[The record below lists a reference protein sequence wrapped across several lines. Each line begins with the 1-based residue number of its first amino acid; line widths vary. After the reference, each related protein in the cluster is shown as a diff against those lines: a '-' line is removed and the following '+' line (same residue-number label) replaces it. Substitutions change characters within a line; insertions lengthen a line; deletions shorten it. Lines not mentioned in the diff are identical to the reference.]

1 MSVQRFQKSNADQ
14 QPTHIY
20 YDMNLINNDSSF
32 PALPVRFQ
40 YKETRSNYYLQSPQ
54 DYYMSIVRFY
64 LQTPTLPCFIPQI
77 NLNTNGNF
85 GGTYPIQ
92 SMAGLTN
99 VATDWDINLYTPIPI
114 VKDAVIYVGY
124 SGGALA
130 PSGADVA
137 TGNNYYRV
145 KAVNLTLQGRTSLVV
160 RNDNPV
166 GGPAIPN
173 NYVGGNLS
181 ATFSVNGGTQYVE
194 YANLK
199 ILSYAFVPAT
209 KELTIDITPA
219 SNPFSLISLFVAGD
233 KIFLNNG
240 GVLNGTYTVKT
251 VLINSLVLDA
261 PQLVGVVFP
270 SYTPLSAS
278 FTSAGDFYNVSSY
291 KTTLQFTNSIG
302 LQTFTVPVVYLPE
315 DATQAPPVWNPSNNQ
330 ALSLT
335 EITSQYYWIYN
346 YNTMMTMVNYALVN
360 TFWGLNGACWNS
372 TAGAVS
378 PPLIHMT
385 GAVAG
390 PATEN
395 NYQPPTVSWNLSN
408 ATILVQADNNAF
420 NNVVQFQ
427 PIYLYFNQALSTL
440 FDTFPYVY
448 PNVGPES
455 PLYSYINFNTSYGA
469 GLYIVQTY
477 SPVGVLTKQ
486 YTAIQQYQQNTT
498 AGLFNPVQSIV
509 FSSTLLPVVMENVG
523 LPLILNGT
531 SPNNI
536 TIGSSANVFPIVTD
550 FQVGVNA
557 TSGYI
562 SDINYVPS
570 GEYRLVDLYGKSPA
584 NQIDIQ
590 VFWKD
595 NYGLIHPFY
604 VGSGCVGNM
613 KILFRKKNYNNID
626 LDDL

>member
-92 SMAGLTN
+92 SMSGATN
-99 VATDWDINLYTPIPI
+99 VATNFQINLYTPIP
-114 VKDAVIYVGY
+114 VVAGAVIYVGY
-124 SGGALA
+124 SGGFLTNQ
-130 PSGADVA
+130 GADVA

-145 KAVNLTLQGRTSLVV
+145 ISTATNLAGFTELTV

-166 GGPAIPN
+166 GGPAIPQ
-173 NYVGGNLS
+173 NYIGGNTP
-181 ATFSVNGGTQYVE
+181 AFSVNGGTQYVE
-194 YANLK
+194 YANLD
-199 ILSYAFVPAT
+199 ILARTFVPAT
-209 KELTIDITPA
+209 SELTINITPA

-233 KIFLNNG
+233 KIFINNG
-240 GVLNGTYTVKT
+240 GLLNGTYTVKT
-251 VLINSLVLDA
+251 VLVNSLVLEA
-261 PQLVGVVFP
+261 PQLVGVVLP
-270 SYTPLSAS
+270 PYTPLSAS
-278 FTSAGDFYNVSSY
+278 FTSSGDFYNVTSY
-291 KTTLQFTNSIG
+291 RTTLQFTNSVG

-315 DATQAPPVWNPSNNQ
+315 DATQAPPVWNPTNNE

-335 EITSQYYWIYN
+335 EITGQYYYIYN
-346 YNTMMTMVNYALVN
+346 YNTMMTMVNYALTN
-360 TFWGLNGACWNS
+360 AFWGLNGSCWNS
-372 TAGAVS
+372 TAGAVT
-378 PPLIHMT
+378 PPLVHMT

-390 PATEN
+390 PATVN
-395 NYQPPTVSWNLSN
+395 NYQSPTVSWNLSN

-420 NNVVQFQ
+420 NNQVQLL

-448 PNVGPES
+448 PDVRPES
-455 PLYSYINFNTSYGA
+455 PLYSYINFNLSYGA

-477 SPVGVLTKQ
+477 SPVGVTTKQ

-536 TIGSSANVFPIVTD
+536 QVGSSANVFPIVTD

-562 SDINYVPS
+562 SDINYVPP

-595 NYGLIHPFY
+595 NYGLIHPFL

>member
-1 MSVQRFQKSNADQ
+1 MNGASNSATNFQ
-14 QPTHIY
+14 
-20 YDMNLINNDSSF
+20 
-32 PALPVRFQ
+32 
-40 YKETRSNYYLQSPQ
+40 
-54 DYYMSIVRFY
+54 
-64 LQTPTLPCFIPQI
+64 
-77 NLNTNGNF
+77 
-85 GGTYPIQ
+85 
-92 SMAGLTN
+92 
-99 VATDWDINLYTPIPI
+99 INLYTPIP
-114 VKDAVIYVGY
+114 VVAGAVIYVGY
-124 SGGALA
+124 SGGFLTNQ
-130 PSGADVA
+130 GADVA

-145 KAVNLTLQGRTSLVV
+145 ISTATNLAGFTELTV

-166 GGPAIPN
+166 TVGVPSNYIGGSTPA
-173 NYVGGNLS
+173 
-181 ATFSVNGGTQYVE
+181 FSVNGGTQYVE
-194 YANLK
+194 YANLD
-199 ILSYAFVPAT
+199 ILARTFVPAT
-209 KELTIDITPA
+209 SELTINITPA

-233 KIFLNNG
+233 TIFINNG

-251 VLINSLVLDA
+251 VLVDSLVLNA
-261 PQLVGVVFP
+261 PQLLGVTLPV
-270 SYTPLSAS
+270 YTPLSAS
-278 FTSAGDFYNVSSY
+278 FTSKGDFYNVTSY
-291 KTTLQFTNSIG
+291 KTTLQFTNSVG

-315 DATQAPPVWNPSNNQ
+315 DATQAPPVWNPSNNE

-335 EITSQYYWIYN
+335 DITGQYYYIYN

-360 TFWGLNGACWNS
+360 AFWGLNGACWNS
-372 TAGAVS
+372 TAGVVT

-390 PATEN
+390 PATVN
-395 NYQPPTVSWNLSN
+395 NYQSPTVSWNLSN

-420 NNVVQFQ
+420 NNQVQLL

-448 PNVGPES
+448 PNVPPES

-469 GLYIVQTY
+469 GLYVVRTF
-477 SPVGVLTKQ
+477 STTGTATNQ

-562 SDINYVPS
+562 SDINYVPP

-595 NYGLIHPFY
+595 QYGLIHPFL